1 LKCRFETTG
10 HLEEEMAGLQAKKMK
25 ARKGG
30 EWRRCMNLRD
40 SYKRSG
46 FPAAAQTAKQKQ

>member
-10 HLEEEMAGLQAKKMK
+10 HLEEEMAGLHAKKVK

-30 EWRRCMNLRD
+30 D
-40 SYKRSG
+40 
-46 FPAAAQTAKQKQ
+46 A